1 MKDVNQRFKS
11 YVEAISEEKAD
22 KELELRAYA
31 FRRKNFVFWKQLISK
46 RKLAYYYALRAKD
59 TYRVYE
65 DLLLADN
72 IYIPMSFR
80 ETVSEESNPEVNRR
94 VRELAIKKVETEIMI
109 LKEKEAKQNA
119 VIDKCNEDIETLI
132 GKAADDIQAKL
143 TDIFME
149 AVEFEENKSKRI
161 WAPKLELLK
170 NIREREEAKQNALNE
185 NRQFRETY
193 ARVAQRYSRPQT
205 NSGPP
210 APPSK

>member
-1 MKDVNQRFKS
+1 
-11 YVEAISEEKAD
+11 
-22 KELELRAYA
+22 
-31 FRRKNFVFWKQLISK
+31 
-46 RKLAYYYALRAKD
+46 
-59 TYRVYE
+59 
-65 DLLLADN
+65 
-72 IYIPMSFR
+72 MSFR
-80 ETVSEESNPEVNRR
+80 ETFSEESNPEVNRR

-210 APPSK
+210 APHPNKHVLLPPGSERRQGTSRGNHFGGRGNTRGRGNPRSRGRGSFRGRGNTRNSYPFLGQMMDYRER